1 MRDNA
6 MPRRRFLTAVGAV
19 GFAGAA
25 GIATT
30 STACAAPPVAA
41 PHPAAPATHHQA
53 GLMTLI
59 GSYTSANPPGR
70 GLEVAIRDEAG
81 VLEPSGVVDGVP
93 DASFFA
99 WSPDH
104 KFLYVTNEIPQG
116 TITAVDLSAH
126 HPVVLNSRPS
136 GGAGPT
142 HIAMHPSGEFL
153 FTANYTDGTVAV
165 HRRNADGSIGES
177 TDLVKHPGSQP
188 HAHQVLV
195 DPTKRWVVA
204 VDLGADAVFVY
215 AFDTATGKLTQ
226 HQHLELPT
234 GTGPRH
240 LAFNYT
246 RAYLLA
252 ELKSEITVL
261 DWDPEA
267 GRFTPGQVVGTREPD
282 ASGENFPAEI
292 AISRDA
298 KFAYASNRGD
308 DNIATFAIDEAGLTF
323 RGTTPT
329 GGSWPRHF
337 ALDPEQTSLFVANQ
351 RAGTITRLARDP
363 GTGVLTPT
371 QDSYA
376 CPSVAAITFHG

>member
-1 MRDNA
+1 
-6 MPRRRFLTAVGAV
+6 MPRRRFLTAAGAI
-19 GFAGAA
+19 GLAGAA
-25 GIATT
+25 GVVATT
-30 STACAAPPVAA
+30 STACATTSSGAA
-41 PHPAAPATHHQA
+41 PQTEPAMHHAA

-59 GSYTSANPPGR
+59 GSYTSASPAGR
-70 GLEVAIRDEAG
+70 GLEVAIRNDAG

-104 KFLYVTNEIPQG
+104 KYLYVTNEVPNG
-116 TITAVDLSAH
+116 TITAVDLSQH
-126 HPVVLNSRPS
+126 HPVVLGSKPS

-142 HIAMHPSGEFL
+142 HISAHPGGEFI

-165 HRRNADGSIGES
+165 HRRNADGTIGDS
-177 TDLVKHPGSQP
+177 TDLIKHPGAEP
-188 HAHQVLV
+188 HAHQILV
-195 DPTKRWVVA
+195 DPSKQWVVA

-226 HQHLELPT
+226 HQHLELPA

-240 LAFNYT
+240 LAFNYD

-261 DWDPEA
+261 DWNLDA
-267 GRFTPGQVVGTREPD
+267 GQFTPGQVISTREPD

-292 AISRDA
+292 AITRDA

-308 DNIATFAIDEAGLTF
+308 NNIATFAITDAGLEF
-323 RGTTPT
+323 QGTTPV
-329 GGSWPRHF
+329 GGDWPRHF

-351 RAGTITRLARDP
+351 RSGAITRLARDP
-363 GTGVLTPT
+363 NTGALTPT
-371 QDSYA
+371 EDVYE